1 MAPADAESLVRLAL
15 ATRLGSIS
23 TSRGEWHL
31 FSWVGWQVSR
41 WLRPWAKSAD
51 RLFGGAPRVS
61 PRPSPEAIH
70 IFPCRLRGVGTSRV
84 SLPRPRPGY
93 VRTLRG
99 IFSRAASCAC
109 ESCRGQRAKPLS
121 LVSCHSSSRRLLFLL
136 QPDRFDRARVAA
148 TSISTA
154 SAQQLA
160 CAGDRM
166 EYRECSEINRN
177 VAQVIQID

>member
-121 LVSCHSSSRRLLFLL
+121 LVSCHSSSRRLLFFL
-136 QPDRFDRARVAA
+136 QPSFRSSEGCAYFNFNSLQLSSSLAPAIVWN
-148 TSISTA
+148 TA
-154 SAQQLA
+154 SAL
-160 CAGDRM
+160 RSIEM
-166 EYRECSEINRN
+166 LLK
-177 VAQVIQID
+177 